1 MSKTRGLTCIRC
13 PRGCQ
18 LVATIEGGSVTAVTG
33 NACPRGAAYAADEVC
48 HPMRCVTTTV
58 AVTDSPL
65 DAVVSVRTDGD
76 VPKEKVADVVAALAT
91 VRLEAPVHVGDLVL
105 ADVCG
110 TSVNVVATREA

>member
-1 MSKTRGLTCIRC
+1 MSETRGLTCIRC

-33 NACPRGAAYAADEVC
+33 NGCPRGAVYAADEVC

-58 AVTDSPL
+58 VVDGSPL
-65 DAVVSVRTDGD
+65 DSVVSVRTAGD
-76 VPKEKVADVVAALAT
+76 VPREKVADVVRALSD
-91 VRLEAPVHVGDLVL
+91 VRLTSPVHVGDLVL

-110 TSVNVVATREA
+110 TGVNVVATREA

>member
-1 MSKTRGLTCIRC
+1 MSNVRRLTCIRC

-18 LVATIEGGSVTAVTG
+18 LEAIVEGGSVTAVTG

-58 AVTDSPL
+58 VVNGSPL
-65 DAVVSVRTDGD
+65 DAVVSVRTAGE
-76 VPKEKVADVVAALAT
+76 VPREKVTNVVRALSDI
-91 VRLEAPVHVGDLVL
+91 RLTSPVHVGDLVL

-110 TSVNVVATREA
+110 TGVNVVATREA

>member
-1 MSKTRGLTCIRC
+1 MSEARRLTCIRC

-18 LVATIEGGSVTAVTG
+18 LEALVEDGAVAGVTG

-58 AVTDSPL
+58 AVAGSPL

-76 VPKEKVADVVAALAT
+76 VPKEKVTEVVAALAT
-91 VRLEAPVHVGDLVL
+91 VHLEAPVRVGDLVL

-110 TSVNVVATREA
+110 TGVNVVATREA

>member
-1 MSKTRGLTCIRC
+1 MSDVRRLTCIRC

-18 LVATIEGGSVTAVTG
+18 LVATVEGGSVTAVTD

-58 AVTDSPL
+58 AVDGSPL
-65 DAVVSVRTDGD
+65 DAVVSVRTAGD
-76 VPKEKVADVVAALAT
+76 VPREKVTDVVVALSG
-91 VRLEAPVHVGDLVL
+91 VRLASPVHVGDVVL

-110 TSVNVVATREA
+110 TGVNVVATREA

>member
-1 MSKTRGLTCIRC
+1 MSETRGLTCIRC

-18 LVATIEGGSVTAVTG
+18 LVATIEGRSVTAVTG

-58 AVTDSPL
+58 AVTGSPL

-76 VPKEKVADVVAALAT
+76 VPKEKVADVVAVLAT

-110 TSVNVVATREA
+110 TGVNVVATREA

>member
-1 MSKTRGLTCIRC
+1 MSETRGLTCIRC

-18 LVATIEGGSVTAVTG
+18 LVATIEGGSITAVTG

-65 DAVVSVRTDGD
+65 DAVVTVRTDGD
-76 VPKEKVADVVAALAT
+76 VPKEKIADVVAALAT

-105 ADVCG
+105 ADACG
-110 TSVNVVATREA
+110 TGVNVVATREA

>member
-1 MSKTRGLTCIRC
+1 MSETRGLTCIRC

>member
-1 MSKTRGLTCIRC
+1 MSETRGLTCIRC

-58 AVTDSPL
+58 AVTGSPL
-65 DAVVSVRTDGD
+65 DAAVSVRTDGD

-91 VRLEAPVHVGDLVL
+91 VRMEAPVHVGDLVL

-110 TSVNVVATREA
+110 TDVNVVATREA

>member
-1 MSKTRGLTCIRC
+1 MSETRGLTCIRC

-18 LVATIEGGSVTAVTG
+18 LVATIEGRSVTAVTG

-58 AVTDSPL
+58 VVDGSPM

-110 TSVNVVATREA
+110 TGVNVVATREA

>member
-1 MSKTRGLTCIRC
+1 MSETRGLTCIRC

-33 NACPRGAAYAADEVC
+33 NACPRGAVYAADEVC

-110 TSVNVVATREA
+110 TGVNVVATREA

>member
-1 MSKTRGLTCIRC
+1 MSEARGLTCIRC

-18 LVATIEGGSVTAVTG
+18 LEARIEDGAVTGVTG

-58 AVTDSPL
+58 AVTDSAL
-65 DAVVSVRTDGD
+65 DAVVSVRTDAD
-76 VPKEKVADVVAALAT
+76 VPKERVADVVAALAE
-91 VRLEAPVHVGDLVL
+91 VQLEAPVHVGDIVL

-110 TSVNVVATREA
+110 TGVNVVATREA

>member
-1 MSKTRGLTCIRC
+1 MSETRGLTCIRC

-18 LVATIEGGSVTAVTG
+18 LVATIEGRSVTAVTG

-65 DAVVSVRTDGD
+65 DAVVSVRTDWD
-76 VPKEKVADVVAALAT
+76 VPKEKIADVVAALAT

-110 TSVNVVATREA
+110 TGVNVVATREA

>member
-1 MSKTRGLTCIRC
+1 MSETRGLTCIRC

-18 LVATIEGGSVTAVTG
+18 LVATIEGESVTAVTG

-110 TSVNVVATREA
+110 TGVNVVATREA